1 MAMEQSSETRTTLAS
16 RKRPSMVARQVVTL
30 GTAFALVGF
39 WVALVSYV

>member
-1 MAMEQSSETRTTLAS
+1 
-16 RKRPSMVARQVVTL
+16 VARQVVTL